1 MSKFQI
7 SNFKFQIRPLSV
19 VRSSFLV
26 FRSCDSRIAFT
37 ADPKTIHEIT
47 RTDTKK
53 L

>member
-1 MSKFQI
+1 LKFQI
-7 SNFKFQIRPLSV
+7 LNFGLLIG
-19 VRSSFLV
+19 
-26 FRSCDSRIAFT
+26 SCDSRIAFT